1 MIRLLGKK
9 FLIKNRSKLD
19 MKIAYFWGRISVTS
33 SWMNA
38 DIFWENNFDDSRLDD
53 YPLYGY
59 WWEGYVM
66 NGYWI
71 NSYWWDGCS
80 FT

>member
-1 MIRLLGKK
+1 MIRLLGKT

-19 MKIAYFWGRISVTS
+19 TKIAYFWGRISVTS

-38 DIFWENNFDDSRLDD
+38 DMFWENNFDDSRLDD

-59 WWEGYVM
+59 WWEDYVV
-66 NGYWI
+66 NGCWI